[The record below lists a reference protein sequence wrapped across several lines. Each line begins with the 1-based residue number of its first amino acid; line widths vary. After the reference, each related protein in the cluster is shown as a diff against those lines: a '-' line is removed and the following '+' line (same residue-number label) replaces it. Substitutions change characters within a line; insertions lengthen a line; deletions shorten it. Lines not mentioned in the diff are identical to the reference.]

1 MYLCC
6 FKLTQMLN
14 TTNSNLFH
22 YHTEKLHIDI
32 LGGINLL
39 HLDRLR
45 VTLKFYKPSN
55 TTDAIRNSLD
65 LYNDT
70 QVEKF
75 IRSVA
80 ERLEVGTSITRKHLQ
95 DLIND
100 LEAYRVGQLEEI
112 QVIHELTPEDE
123 KEALK
128 LLKSKDLLTKTNSL
142 IAQSGVVG
150 EVNNRLLMYL
160 IFTSRKSLNPLHC
173 VSLGKSGTG
182 KSHLQNSVGNLMPQE
197 DVIEIT
203 SLSANALYYFQK
215 DELNQKLLLIED
227 LDGAENALYPIR
239 ELQSRKKLTKTVVH
253 KDKKGERKT
262 IHVTVNGNVT
272 VAGCTTQESIYE
284 DNANRSFLIY
294 IDESTEQVEKI
305 MEYQRLVFAGK
316 IDTKKEAKA
325 KKLLQNVQRVLK
337 QVKVINP
344 FAEHLKLPS
353 SVFKPRRT
361 NAHYLGFIEAVTFC
375 NQYTRPLKKDKEGNE
390 YIETTITD
398 IEQANTLILELE
410 SLIRKSDNINVA
422 SRAYSE
428 QLRKYLIQEN
438 KTHFQ
443 ASEIRRVFKLNKTT
457 QWRYHRQLLDYGLLS
472 TSKDAKTKQV
482 YYELHPDTN
491 YEEVKE
497 QIKSQLE
504 QNTLLLEALE

>member
-1 MYLCC
+1 
-6 FKLTQMLN
+6 MLN

-45 VTLKFYKPSN
+45 VTLKLYKPSN

-65 LYNDT
+65 LYNDA

-80 ERLEVGTSITRKHLQ
+80 ERLEIGTSVTRKHLQ
-95 DLIND
+95 DLINQ
-100 LEAYRVGQLEEI
+100 LEAYRVGQLEET
-112 QVIHELTPEDE
+112 QEVYELTASDKE
-123 KEALK
+123 KALK
-128 LLKSKDLLTKTNSL
+128 FLKSKDLLAKTNSL

-182 KSHLQNSVGNLMPQE
+182 KSHLQNSIGNLMPQE
-197 DVIEIT
+197 DVIETT

-239 ELQSRKKLTKTVVH
+239 ELQSRRKLTKTVVH

-272 VAGCTTQESIYE
+272 VAGCTTQEAIYE

-294 IDESTEQVEKI
+294 IDESTEQDEKI

-316 IDTKKEAKA
+316 IDAKKEAKA
-325 KKLLQNVQRVLK
+325 KKLLQDVQRVLK
-337 QVKVINP
+337 QIKVINP

-361 NAHYLGFIEAVTFC
+361 NAHYLGFIEAVTFY
-375 NQYTRPLKKDKEGNE
+375 NQYNRILKTDKDGQE
-390 YIETTITD
+390 YIATTIED
-398 IEQANTLILELE
+398 IEQANNLILE
-410 SLIRKSDNINVA
+410 SLIRKSDNINGA

-428 QLRKYLIQEN
+428 QLRTYLEQEN
-438 KTHFQ
+438 KTYFQ

-497 QIKSQLE
+497 QIKTQLE
-504 QNTLLLEALE
+504 QNILLLETVK